1 MFTWKRTT
9 AKSLIVI
16 MLIAML
22 PFFSNLSLSYSE
34 SYATGVSNVSVNGSP
49 EINEG
54 DEFTLNIVLNGDAQ
68 RLLIEDTTNFKT
80 VDGVTNFTN
89 QNASGSRL
97 WSIRLISVG
106 KENDLKIK
114 VFPIVGTDALTF
126 QDSVSIPGFKKSVNT
141 APVATDIFK
150 VSSASVRDVIAGST
164 TTLEIPIEV
173 LNKTAIKNVTATII
187 SPKDDTLFSSDRS
200 DYTAT
205 ILEVSKASPATAR
218 FSVAINPS
226 AKSKVHEIKLQL
238 KYMSPSG
245 TIYTDETSNSYFV
258 RVKSNNMEPSLNV
271 VDYQLPNTPIKAGEK
286 QKLSLVIEN
295 AGTITANDIRVKL
308 SGFDKDKIQ
317 LAGDTDTKAIYVLG
331 GKEKETIYYNISASK
346 TAKSESNELV
356 ADISYIDDNGKE
368 YKNTSKVYLIVD
380 GKDVGSI
387 QLDVLNLIV
396 PSRVKAKA
404 PFSIE
409 FDLKNVSQTDAKMLE
424 VGIEYPNATMI
435 PKSTPKKTVRLFKV
449 GQQQHFKFDFI
460 SKDDAQT
467 GFYDLYVALK
477 YNIEGG
483 KETEALTYKEFA
495 GVLVDGAIGL
505 GRPKVIIENYDFGG
519 MTVLSGQEFDLS
531 LELFNTSSEELIKNI
546 KVSLKA
552 DDGVFIPVDMSSSFF
567 IEKIDSQEH
576 VNKIIR
582 LKTKSDATVKAYNL
596 AVTFQYEDSKG
607 NAYDIQKNPYKE
619 EELISI
625 PVNQPIRIEAGEVT
639 LNPENYLN
647 QPTPVSMEFF
657 NMGRS
662 IVYNLMVK
670 AEGDF
675 QIQGGNYFV
684 GNFEAGR
691 SDFFETQVVPTVEGE
706 AKGKIIFQFEDANGE
721 PGTYEK
727 EFKMTV
733 MSAPVDPNTT
743 GEGGEGTTPVDPN
756 AGGEVTPMANGKL
769 VIYGILT
776 GISALF
782 GGVYMWKRRLE
793 KMRLLKS
800 EDDDE

>member
-1 MFTWKRTT
+1 MFIWKRTT

-22 PFFSNLSLSYSE
+22 PFFSNSSLSYADTI
-34 SYATGVSNVSVNGSP
+34 ATGVSSVSVTGNP

-54 DEFTLNIVLNGDAQ
+54 DEFTLTIVLNGAAQ
-68 RLLIEDTTNFKT
+68 RLVIEDTTNFKT
-80 VDGVTNFTN
+80 VDGITNYID
-89 QNASGSRL
+89 QNSRGSNYWSVRL
-97 WSIRLISVG
+97 VSTG
-106 KENDLKIK
+106 KDNEIKIK
-114 VFPIVGTDALTF
+114 VFPDARVDFGAF
-126 QDSVSIPGFKKSVNT
+126 QDVITVPGVKKSPT
-141 APVATDIFK
+141 GTPLPTDIFK
-150 VSSASVRDVIAGST
+150 VSNSSLREAIAGSET
-164 TTLEIPIEV
+164 TFEIPIEV
-173 LNKTAIKNVTATII
+173 QNKGVIKNVIATII
-187 SPKDDTLFSSDRS
+187 GPKDESLFSSDRT
-200 DYTAT
+200 DYSTT
-205 ILEVSKASPATAR
+205 ISQISNASPATAK
-218 FSVAINPS
+218 FKVAINPS
-226 AKSKVHEIKLQL
+226 AKSKVHEVKLQL
-238 KYMSPSG
+238 KYISSSG
-245 TIYTDETSNSYFV
+245 TVYTDETSNSYFV
-258 RVKSNNMEPSLNV
+258 RVKSTNMEPTLNV
-271 VDYQLPNTPIKAGEK
+271 VDYSIPNNPIKAGEK

-295 AGTITANDIRVKL
+295 TGTISANDVRVKL
-308 SGFDKDKIQ
+308 SGFDKDRIR
-317 LAGDTDTKAIYVLG
+317 LSGDTDTKSISLLA
-331 GKEKETIYYNISASK
+331 GKEKETIYYNISAST
-346 TAKSESNELV
+346 TAKSESNELL

-368 YKNTSKVYLIVD
+368 YKSTSKVYLSVD

-387 QLDVLNLIV
+387 QLDVLNLKT
-396 PSRVKAKA
+396 PNRVKAKT

-435 PKSTPKKTVRLFKV
+435 PKSTPKKMIRLFKV
-449 GQQQHFKFDFI
+449 GEQQHFKFDFI

-483 KETEALTYKEFA
+483 KDVEALTYKEFA

-505 GRPKVIIENYDFGG
+505 GRPKVIIENYDFGAT
-519 MTVLSGQEFDLS
+519 TVLSGQEFDLN
-531 LELFNTSSEELIKNI
+531 LDLFNTSSEELIKNI

-567 IEKIDSQEH
+567 IEKIGSQEH
-576 VNKIIR
+576 VSKTIR

-625 PVNQPIRIEAGEVT
+625 PVNQPIRIEAGEVA
-639 LNPENYLN
+639 LSPENYLN

-675 QIQGGNYFV
+675 QVQGGNYFV

-733 MSAPVDPNTT
+733 MGAPVDPNAT
-743 GEGGEGTTPVDPN
+743 GEGGDGTTPVDPN
-756 AGGEVTPMANGKL
+756 AGGEVIPMANGKL

-793 KMRLLKS
+793 KLKLLKL
-800 EDDDE
+800 ENDDE